1 MRPMTG
7 TRRALPSD
15 LPFIL
20 TLEPSFADLGLVGC
34 DSAEVHAG
42 RMEST
47 DACYFAIE
55 HDGQPAGYAL

>member
-1 MRPMTG
+1 M
-7 TRRALPSD
+7 
-15 LPFIL
+15 L

-34 DSAEVHAG
+34 DSAEVHAV